1 MEAATPLR
9 KPHVRT
15 IGDRVAVDG
24 LVADD
29 PTLHRLVHEREEAGE
44 DTVKAA
50 LDALEIGAR
59 VLDREQ
65 AGANAEAVKA
75 EMERAAREIAE
86 NFSERTDEVSE
97 TLAKQFADV
106 FDPESGHLAR
116 ELERRFSDGST
127 EAVQHRVKEIVAEVM
142 SRAHK
147 ELVEQ
152 FSAADGR
159 NPLAD
164 FKAGTIAQLKRNH
177 ETQIAALGQ
186 MTQKVG
192 ALELEVH
199 KLRGEAEK
207 AEEVAEERERGT
219 AKGRTYEEEVFEA
232 VEAIAAGQ
240 GDEAEP
246 VGDQPGTD
254 GRKGDIVVDIDS
266 CLGPPRGRIVL
277 EAKDSRLGKPDALR
291 QLDGALRARDGDF
304 AILVVPSPEELPPR
318 GHELREMNGDKM
330 FVVYDPESGG
340 PAGLRLAY
348 LLARSRV
355 LMARGAADGLDVAAV
370 EEALE
375 RAIAA
380 LGEARKVKSQLTNAK
395 NTIDGARTG
404 LESMEAAVRGQLE
417 QVQRLLAECVAAE
430 AGED

>member
-65 AGANAEAVKA
+65 AGANADFVRA
-75 EMERAAREIAE
+75 EMEKAARELDAE
-86 NFSERTDEVSE
+86 
-97 TLAKQFADV
+97 FADRARSLGEELDRRLGE
-106 FDPESGHLAR
+106 FLSPEGGALPR
-116 ELERRFSDGST
+116 ELQRLFSDGSSD
-127 EAVQHRVKEIVAEVM
+127 AVQHRVRELVAEVM
-142 SRAHK
+142 AKARAD
-147 ELVEQ
+147 LVRQ
-152 FSAADGR
+152 FSSADDS

-164 FKAGTIAQLKRNH
+164 LKHN
-177 ETQIAALGQ
+177 TVAALTQ
-186 MTQKVG
+186 MTDKVA
-192 ALELEVH
+192 ALELEVQ

-254 GRKGDIVVDIDS
+254 GR
-266 CLGPPRGRIVL
+266 IVL

-304 AILVVPSPEELPPR
+304 ALLVVPSPEELPPR

>member
-1 MEAATPLR
+1 VQPCDFLPMEAATPLR
-9 KPHVRT
+9 KPQVRT

-29 PTLHRLVHEREEAGE
+29 PTLHRLVREREEAGE

-65 AGANAEAVKA
+65 AGANADFVRA
-75 EMERAAREIAE
+75 EMEKAARELDAE
-86 NFSERTDEVSE
+86 
-97 TLAKQFADV
+97 FADRARTLGEELDRRLGE
-106 FDPESGHLAR
+106 FLSPEGGALPR
-116 ELERRFSDGST
+116 ELKRLFSDGSAD
-127 EAVQHRVKEIVAEVM
+127 AVQHRV
-142 SRAHK
+142 R
-147 ELVEQ
+147 ELVTEIMAKARADLVRQ
-152 FSAADGR
+152 FSSADDS

-164 FKAGTIAQLKRNH
+164 LKHN
-177 ETQIAALGQ
+177 TVAALSQ
-186 MTQKVG
+186 MTEKVG
-192 ALELEVH
+192 ALELEVQR
-199 KLRGEAEK
+199 LRSESEK

-219 AKGRTYEEEVFEA
+219 AKGRTYEEDVFEA
-232 VEAIAAGQ
+232 VDAIAIGQ
-240 GDEAEP
+240 GDAAEP

-304 AILVVPSPEELPPR
+304 ALLVVPSSEELPPR

-330 FVVYDPESGG
+330 FVVYDPEAGD

-370 EEALE
+370 EESLE

-380 LGEARKVKSQLTNAK
+380 LGDARKVKSQLTNAK
-395 NTIDGARTG
+395 NTIDGARSG
-404 LESMEAAVRGQLE
+404 LETIEAAVRGQLE
-417 QVQRLLAECVAAE
+417 HVQRLLAECAAAE

>member
-65 AGANAEAVKA
+65 AGANADFVRA
-75 EMERAAREIAE
+75 EMEKAARELDAE
-86 NFSERTDEVSE
+86 
-97 TLAKQFADV
+97 FADRARSLGEELDRRLGE
-106 FDPESGHLAR
+106 FLSPEGGALPR
-116 ELERRFSDGST
+116 ELQRLFSDGSSD
-127 EAVQHRVKEIVAEVM
+127 AVQHRVRELVAEVM
-142 SRAHK
+142 AKARAD
-147 ELVEQ
+147 LVRQ
-152 FSAADGR
+152 FSSADDS

-164 FKAGTIAQLKRNH
+164 LKHN
-177 ETQIAALGQ
+177 TVAALTQ
-186 MTQKVG
+186 MTDKVA
-192 ALELEVH
+192 ALELEVQ

-304 AILVVPSPEELPPR
+304 ALLVVPSPEELPPR